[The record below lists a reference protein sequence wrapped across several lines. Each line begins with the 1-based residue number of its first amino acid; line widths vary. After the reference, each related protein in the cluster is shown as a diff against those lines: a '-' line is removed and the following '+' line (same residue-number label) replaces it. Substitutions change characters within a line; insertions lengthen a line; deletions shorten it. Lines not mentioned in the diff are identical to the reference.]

1 MLCGIGQAEDEQ
13 AKGRRTSMTRKKAT
27 ERGSYHHGDL
37 RRALLV
43 AAEQELT
50 EKGFEGFTLRSCAKR
65 AGVSH
70 AAPAHHFGDM
80 TGLLSALAAE
90 GFERFLKV
98 TTARVEKAGTDDP
111 DAGMIAMGL
120 GYVEFARANPAL
132 FTLMFSSKKP
142 DHDDERL
149 RQAGTAAFAQ
159 LVGGVAAM
167 IGSEDPL
174 SSREGRR
181 RVAATWAIVHGLSH
195 LLLSQQMKFLEGQ
208 NEEELQ
214 ADIAAIIGVIR
225 PR

>member
-1 MLCGIGQAEDEQ
+1 
-13 AKGRRTSMTRKKAT
+13 
-27 ERGSYHHGDL
+27 
-37 RRALLV
+37 
-43 AAEQELT
+43 
-50 EKGFEGFTLRSCAKR
+50 
-65 AGVSH
+65 
-70 AAPAHHFGDM
+70 
-80 TGLLSALAAE
+80 
-90 GFERFLKV
+90 
-98 TTARVEKAGTDDP
+98 
-111 DAGMIAMGL
+111 MIAMGL

-142 DHDDERL
+142 DHDDEQL

-167 IGSEDPL
+167 IGSDDPL

-208 NEEELQ
+208 SEEELQ